1 MAQSPVQAHP
11 NTDASSSSATAL
23 GMAIGKVIGG
33 SNSPKHVKNEPF
45 STMSPDQSKNS
56 EEISEKPGTSNE
68 KSLVLP
74 TAGKGVTVG
83 TNCTDGQSSKATCVV
98 GATGSP
104 ILRQNS
110 SSSINSC
117 LGTSPNTS
125 EQSNSSNLSASS
137 ALNPNVDSDVV
148 QKEDPAKNK
157 NIGNEENME
166 KTSCKAKSLGSGIG
180 SASGLAVTGALKE
193 EPADILNS
201 LVNIKKE
208 ERENLSPSISP
219 VGFGSIGM
227 DNSNISVKIEMSNN
241 VNEKME
247 PLTLNNEELGMES
260 ITCNQLN
267 ADILNESVPGLAI
280 GLNSS
285 HGTGLPQCSAVGSG
299 AGSGVSNM
307 LPVNPNSSGLANCL
321 DYMQQQ
327 NHIYVFSTQL
337 ANKGAESVL
346 NGHFQTIIAYHCTQ
360 PATKSFLEDFF
371 MKNPLKM
378 NKLQRQ
384 GSLGMP
390 WIGVTSGSMATNS
403 SVSKTSVQPHLQQKP
418 LLNIKPSISQTDNLK
433 RNSLIGNNSGFTE
446 QSNPLSNDNDLMCW
460 ESGTDSSGANG
471 NVSGSVSISRS
482 NLDGSSASGEAHAI
496 KLLEAAGVD
505 LGTVQKVSDSCLTHE
520 NNIVSL
526 QGVKVPDENLTPQQ
540 RQHREEQLAKIKKM
554 NQFLFPEHENT
565 VGVSVS
571 NHMPKLQGDIMIG
584 VSGSGV
590 SSMINPQM
598 RQMPLLGT
606 VKPELIS
613 GQAKGIAE
621 DVILPI
627 DVMADIGSVMGCN
640 NNQKNS
646 LQGGSG
652 SGVSSATGGSAN
664 TMNVNIQSSLN
675 STDLLPPFGNTTC
688 SASSVGS
695 GTDIPKNV
703 TNQEGLN
710 QGHQTGVTQMEWS
723 KLQQQ
728 FFDERLK
735 GTKAKTGSTSIH
747 QQSSVNGGSTS
758 NNQVRSLQG
767 PPPPYHSTQRSASVP
782 IDSQSPNPSSP
793 NNLSLP
799 SPRTTGTSMG
809 LPSNSP
815 NIETSLP
822 GSAATAIVSNI
833 GAPTSTAQPST
844 ATLSGSKNCFQGEVL
859 SPLNHN
865 SSRNRNNGSTSSL
878 TLNLNSN
885 PGTPLSHVSPKE
897 LEHFNQNSTVD
908 NIKNRRPSSH
918 GPRSPGSMEA
928 NVDSR
933 FAASSPGL
941 IFNHHSNL
949 NNNPSLNPYK
959 ISNSNLQVERQS
971 SGLVGSVQFNRRS
984 DNIPLN
990 PNGNRSSTNKMVQNF
1005 DPISS
1010 LAQMSQ
1016 QLTNCVSGVGS
1027 PVGTGGIS
1035 MISGSGSGDINM
1047 EHGMIS
1053 GLDATAIDVINQ
1065 NSCHSINPMMNSL
1078 GQRMLNP
1085 KMCAPGVPG
1094 ASPSFNANSPNGV
1107 IRDFGSGPISGSGS
1121 APNFQNVLPPGA
1133 RLMGRIP
1140 VNFGSNFN
1148 PNIQVKASTPNTIQ
1162 YMPVRPQNNS
1172 NNNNNGVSNVRMP
1185 PSLEF
1190 LHRYANPQMTSVGN
1204 GPPTVDGG
1212 MLVGSGTGAMIVSS
1226 PGDQQNKIS
1235 NPGTGTINFYQNC
1248 NQLAMMEEDGSL
1260 TGHDVGMGI
1269 GQPSLIRG
1277 MRPHGLRPHTTGP
1290 RIQSSVNR
1298 QNQFSHNADT
1308 LDCVGDGSAIFNGT
1322 ACNNTGS
1329 NMFSASQQSNQA
1341 KPHHLKTMTSGI
1353 CQNPTSVGGP
1363 IPLQGQGQLQNLIG
1377 PSNNNLMAPTGN
1389 SAPQNG
1395 SNINFVGPSSND
1407 LKYAQQYHSF
1417 QQQLY
1422 ATNTRSQQQQMQQ
1435 QGNIMAMSPHL
1446 SPNPAFFVNK

>member
-227 DNSNISVKIEMSNN
+227 DNSNIS
-241 VNEKME
+241 
-247 PLTLNNEELGMES
+247 
-260 ITCNQLN
+260 
-267 ADILNESVPGLAI
+267 
-280 GLNSS
+280 
-285 HGTGLPQCSAVGSG
+285 
-299 AGSGVSNM
+299 
-307 LPVNPNSSGLANCL
+307 
-321 DYMQQQ
+321 
-327 NHIYVFSTQL
+327 
-337 ANKGAESVL
+337 
-346 NGHFQTIIAYHCTQ
+346 
-360 PATKSFLEDFF
+360 
-371 MKNPLKM
+371 
-378 NKLQRQ
+378 
-384 GSLGMP
+384 
-390 WIGVTSGSMATNS
+390 
-403 SVSKTSVQPHLQQKP
+403 
-418 LLNIKPSISQTDNLK
+418 
-433 RNSLIGNNSGFTE
+433 
-446 QSNPLSNDNDLMCW
+446 
-460 ESGTDSSGANG
+460 
-471 NVSGSVSISRS
+471 
-482 NLDGSSASGEAHAI
+482 
-496 KLLEAAGVD
+496 
-505 LGTVQKVSDSCLTHE
+505 
-520 NNIVSL
+520 
-526 QGVKVPDENLTPQQ
+526 
-540 RQHREEQLAKIKKM
+540 
-554 NQFLFPEHENT
+554 
-565 VGVSVS
+565 
-571 NHMPKLQGDIMIG
+571 
-584 VSGSGV
+584 
-590 SSMINPQM
+590 
-598 RQMPLLGT
+598 
-606 VKPELIS
+606 
-613 GQAKGIAE
+613 
-621 DVILPI
+621 
-627 DVMADIGSVMGCN
+627 
-640 NNQKNS
+640 
-646 LQGGSG
+646 
-652 SGVSSATGGSAN
+652 
-664 TMNVNIQSSLN
+664 
-675 STDLLPPFGNTTC
+675 
-688 SASSVGS
+688 
-695 GTDIPKNV
+695 
-703 TNQEGLN
+703 
-710 QGHQTGVTQMEWS
+710 
-723 KLQQQ
+723 
-728 FFDERLK
+728 
-735 GTKAKTGSTSIH
+735 
-747 QQSSVNGGSTS
+747 
-758 NNQVRSLQG
+758 
-767 PPPPYHSTQRSASVP
+767 
-782 IDSQSPNPSSP
+782 
-793 NNLSLP
+793 
-799 SPRTTGTSMG
+799 
-809 LPSNSP
+809 
-815 NIETSLP
+815 
-822 GSAATAIVSNI
+822 
-833 GAPTSTAQPST
+833 
-844 ATLSGSKNCFQGEVL
+844 
-859 SPLNHN
+859 
-865 SSRNRNNGSTSSL
+865 
-878 TLNLNSN
+878 
-885 PGTPLSHVSPKE
+885 
-897 LEHFNQNSTVD
+897 D